1 MYINGYKNQEK
12 SVLKATKTI
21 KMCIIRYIRGKIFC
35 YLANVVVCGFFVAEM
50 EARELLGKR
59 ILFLRKQQG
68 MTQND
73 LAFKS
78 GLGRE
83 YISTVECGKRNIS
96 IDAIE
101 KISFALELPLK
112 ELFDFEE
119 SRKNDSTTNRAF

>member
-1 MYINGYKNQEK
+1 MKKFSAILPMLLFL
-12 SVLKATKTI
+12 V
-21 KMCIIRYIRGKIFC
+21 F
-35 YLANVVVCGFFVAEM
+35 VVGM

-101 KISFALELPLK
+101 KISFALNLPLK
-112 ELFDFEE
+112 DLFDFEE
-119 SRKNDSTTNRAF
+119 SQKKILQ

>member
-1 MYINGYKNQEK
+1 ML
-12 SVLKATKTI
+12 SFLVSL
-21 KMCIIRYIRGKIFC
+21 
-35 YLANVVVCGFFVAEM
+35 VFVADM

-59 ILFLRKQQG
+59 ILFLRKQKG

-101 KISFALELPLK
+101 KISSALELPLK

-119 SRKNDSTTNRAF
+119 NGKNAV

>member
-1 MYINGYKNQEK
+1 M
-12 SVLKATKTI
+12 
-21 KMCIIRYIRGKIFC
+21 
-35 YLANVVVCGFFVAEM
+35 
-50 EARELLGKR
+50 GKR
-59 ILFLRKQQG
+59 ILVLRKKRG

-73 LAFKS
+73 LAFES

-101 KISFALELPLK
+101 KISAALKLSLK

-119 SRKNDSTTNRAF
+119 GQFTPPPIKLNKIKYLSLIFQKTFGTDVELCYLTHLTYI

>member
-1 MYINGYKNQEK
+1 MIVN
-12 SVLKATKTI
+12 VAV
-21 KMCIIRYIRGKIFC
+21 FC
-35 YLANVVVCGFFVAEM
+35 FVTDM
-50 EARELLGKR
+50 NAREQLGKR

-78 GLGRE
+78 RLGRE

-101 KISFALELPLK
+101 KISFALSLPLK
-112 ELFDFEE
+112 DLFDFE
-119 SRKNDSTTNRAF
+119 SNDFNDGKRLRPTEHPSV

>member
-1 MYINGYKNQEK
+1 MYYQIHTWENFLLSCQRCC
-12 SVLKATKTI
+12 LW
-21 KMCIIRYIRGKIFC
+21 
-35 YLANVVVCGFFVAEM
+35 FFVAEM

>member
-1 MYINGYKNQEK
+1 
-12 SVLKATKTI
+12 
-21 KMCIIRYIRGKIFC
+21 MCIIGYIREKNFC
-35 YLANVVVCGFFVAEM
+35 YLVSVVVFGFVAEM

-119 SRKNDSTTNRAF
+119 SGKTAV

>member
-12 SVLKATKTI
+12 SVLKTTKTI
-21 KMCIIRYIRGKIFC
+21 KMCIIGYIREK
-35 YLANVVVCGFFVAEM
+35 FFLLLLLLLLFLLFIVGM

-119 SRKNDSTTNRAF
+119 SEKNAE

>member
-12 SVLKATKTI
+12 SVLKTTKTI
-21 KMCIIRYIRGKIFC
+21 KMCIIGYIREK
-35 YLANVVVCGFFVAEM
+35 FFLLLLLLLLFLLFIVGM

-119 SRKNDSTTNRAF
+119 SEKNAK

>member
-1 MYINGYKNQEK
+1 MPLLFL
-12 SVLKATKTI
+12 V
-21 KMCIIRYIRGKIFC
+21 
-35 YLANVVVCGFFVAEM
+35 FVAAM

-119 SRKNDSTTNRAF
+119 SEKNAK

>member
-1 MYINGYKNQEK
+1 MIVN
-12 SVLKATKTI
+12 VAV
-21 KMCIIRYIRGKIFC
+21 FC
-35 YLANVVVCGFFVAEM
+35 FVTDM
-50 EARELLGKR
+50 NARVQLGKR
-59 ILFLRKQQG
+59 ILFLRKQKG

-101 KISFALELPLK
+101 KISFALSLPLK
-112 ELFDFEE
+112 DLFDFE
-119 SRKNDSTTNRAF
+119 SNDFNDGKRLRPTERPSV

>member
-1 MYINGYKNQEK
+1 M
-12 SVLKATKTI
+12 
-21 KMCIIRYIRGKIFC
+21 
-35 YLANVVVCGFFVAEM
+35 
-50 EARELLGKR
+50 
-59 ILFLRKQQG
+59 LRKKRG

-73 LAFKS
+73 LAFGS

-101 KISFALELPLK
+101 KISVALKLSLK

-119 SRKNDSTTNRAF
+119 GESTPPRKKLSKINYLLTKFLKYIREGFGEVCYLTHLTYI

>member
-12 SVLKATKTI
+12 VHYRIQNSNKCTLLDTYTRCFLTI
-21 KMCIIRYIRGKIFC
+21 VTAMK
-35 YLANVVVCGFFVAEM
+35 
-50 EARELLGKR
+50 ARELLGKH

-101 KISFALELPLK
+101 KISSALGLPLK

-119 SRKNDSTTNRAF
+119 SQNVSTK

>member
-1 MYINGYKNQEK
+1 M
-12 SVLKATKTI
+12 S
-21 KMCIIRYIRGKIFC
+21 
-35 YLANVVVCGFFVAEM
+35 
-50 EARELLGKR
+50 ARELLGKR
-59 ILFLRKQQG
+59 ILMLRKKCG

-73 LAFKS
+73 LAFES

-101 KISFALELPLK
+101 KISLALKLSLK

-119 SRKNDSTTNRAF
+119 GQFTPPQKKIE

>member
-1 MYINGYKNQEK
+1 
-12 SVLKATKTI
+12 
-21 KMCIIRYIRGKIFC
+21 MCIIGYIRRKFFGYC
-35 YLANVVVCGFFVAEM
+35 YCCCCFFAFITAM
-50 EARELLGKR
+50 NARELLGKR

-112 ELFDFEE
+112 DLFDFEE
-119 SRKNDSTTNRAF
+119 SGNTTV

>member
-1 MYINGYKNQEK
+1 MN
-12 SVLKATKTI
+12 
-21 KMCIIRYIRGKIFC
+21 
-35 YLANVVVCGFFVAEM
+35 
-50 EARELLGKR
+50 ARELLGR
-59 ILFLRKQQG
+59 HILALRKQRR

-101 KISFALELPLK
+101 KISFALEVPLN

-119 SRKNDSTTNRAF
+119 NRKNDSVTN

>member
-1 MYINGYKNQEK
+1 MIVN
-12 SVLKATKTI
+12 VAV
-21 KMCIIRYIRGKIFC
+21 FC
-35 YLANVVVCGFFVAEM
+35 FVTDM
-50 EARELLGKR
+50 NAREQLGKR
-59 ILFLRKQQG
+59 ILFLRKQKG

-101 KISFALELPLK
+101 KISFALSLPLK
-112 ELFDFEE
+112 DLFDFE
-119 SRKNDSTTNRAF
+119 SNDFNDGKRLRPTERPSV